1 LVPSADEATDHQY
14 SWGTL
19 FEIQVVPEL
28 VEVKIAA
35 SPLPPKNGVATTIL
49 VPSADEATDAQSPG
63 GALVCVQVWAN
74 AESVTVNNPPQVA
87 TASSMDL
94 MIFMMFLSHLTT
106 E

>member
-1 LVPSADEATDHQY
+1 VPAAATNLVPSAELATEDQY
-14 SWGTL
+14 A
-19 FEIQVVPEL
+19 I
-28 VEVKIAA
+28 
-35 SPLPPKNGVATTIL
+35 
-49 VPSADEATDAQSPG
+49 

-74 AESVTVNNPPQVA
+74 AESATVNNPPQAA